1 MQLPS
6 FKFCSSGFS
15 NLLGIQDIHREI
27 RKIAKFIEVDLKE
40 DDEIDE
46 VDQIA
51 ENTSF
56 PNVKKQLS
64 AMQEGSA
71 ELFYRKGDHCW
82 Q

>member
-1 MQLPS
+1 M
-6 FKFCSSGFS
+6 
-15 NLLGIQDIHREI
+15 LGIQDIHREI

-56 PNVKKQLS
+56 ANVKKQLS

-71 ELFYRKGDHCW
+71 ELFYRKGDHCL